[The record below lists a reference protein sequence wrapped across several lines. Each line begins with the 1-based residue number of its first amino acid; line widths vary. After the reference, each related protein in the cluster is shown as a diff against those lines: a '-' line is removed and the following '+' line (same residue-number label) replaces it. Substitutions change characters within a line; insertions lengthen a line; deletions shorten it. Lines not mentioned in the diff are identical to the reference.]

1 MSEELFDIVD
11 ANDRVIGQQPR
22 GEVHRLGLRH
32 RAIHL
37 LVFNASG
44 ELFLQKRSMKK
55 DCFPGTWDSSVSG
68 HVDAGET
75 YDACAL
81 REPREEIGLEL
92 AALPKRLFKVDA
104 CEETGQEFCWV
115 YRLEHEGPFNLDPE
129 EISEGGWF
137 SAEKI
142 DDWIAAAPNE
152 FAPAFT
158 LIWRR
163 LNQNG
168 QSLPFKP
175 D

>member
-1 MSEELFDIVD
+1 MSEEIFDVVD
-11 ANDRVIGQQPR
+11 ENDQVIDQR
-22 GEVHRLGLRH
+22 TRSEVHRLGLRH

-37 LVFNASG
+37 LVFNAKD

-92 AALPKRLFKVDA
+92 AAMPERLFKIAA
-104 CEETGQEFCWV
+104 CEETGQEFVWV
-115 YRLEHEGPFNLDPE
+115 YRLEHEGPFELDSE

-137 SAEKI
+137 TPAKI
-142 DDWIAAAPNE
+142 NEWIAASPAD
-152 FAPAFT
+152 FAPAFV
-158 LIWRR
+158 LIWKKSYR
-163 LNQNG
+163 
-168 QSLPFKP
+168 
-175 D
+175 

>member
-1 MSEELFDIVD
+1 MSEEIFEVVD
-11 ANDRVIGQQPR
+11 ANDQVIGQKTR
-22 GEVHRLGLRH
+22 SEVHRLGLRH

-37 LVFNASG
+37 LVFNAKG

-92 AALPKRLFKVDA
+92 AAVPERLFKVDA
-104 CEETGQEFCWV
+104 CEETGHEFCWV
-115 YRLEHEGPFNLDPE
+115 YCLEHEGPFHLDTE

-137 SAEKI
+137 SPKKI
-142 DDWIAAAPNE
+142 DDWITRSQQD
-152 FAPAFT
+152 FAPAFV
-158 LIWRR
+158 LVWRL
-163 LNQNG
+163 LNKNG
-168 QSLPFKP
+168 QP
-175 D
+175 

>member
-1 MSEELFDIVD
+1 MSEEIFDVVD
-11 ANDRVIGQQPR
+11 VDDQVIGQQSR
-22 GEVHRLGLRH
+22 SEVHRLGLRH

-92 AALPKRLFKVDA
+92 ATVPQRLFKIGA
-104 CEETGQEFCWV
+104 CEATAQEFVWV
-115 YRLEHEGPFNLDPE
+115 YRCEHEGPR
-129 EISEGGWF
+129 
-137 SAEKI
+137 
-142 DDWIAAAPNE
+142 
-152 FAPAFT
+152 
-158 LIWRR
+158 RR
-163 LNQNG
+163 LVRAKKNHQLDRRCPRG
-168 QSLPFKP
+168 IRPRLRADLATSTR
-175 D
+175 